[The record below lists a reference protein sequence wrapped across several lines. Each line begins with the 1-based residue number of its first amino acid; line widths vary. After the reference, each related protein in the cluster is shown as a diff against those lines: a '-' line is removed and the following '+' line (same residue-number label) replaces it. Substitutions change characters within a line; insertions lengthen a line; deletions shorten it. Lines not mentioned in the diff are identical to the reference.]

1 MDPGQIQTLKVMNSI
16 HPHSHASYRMLRYM
30 LLIVTL
36 LGLQARG
43 VAQSVQDEISPSRL
57 RAGGAYF
64 GENVLHP
71 GLVLE
76 FEYEKGYTPM
86 FSLPLRTNLG
96 YYWNRDYSAFFL
108 DVHKGFRKYFR
119 SGLFLEQSIG
129 TGLILKSYG
138 TEMWYMDEYFNS
150 VPHGNKPVL
159 GFMPSVTVGAGYDL
173 SRDRDRSGLL
183 WVRPKIYWD
192 LGFRKLHQ
200 PYFALQL
207 GYTHTF
213 KTL

>member
-1 MDPGQIQTLKVMNSI
+1 MKTI
-16 HPHSHASYRMLRYM
+16 HPHSHASFKMLRVM
-30 LLIVTL
+30 LLIVTF

-43 VAQSVQDEISPSRL
+43 VAQSAQSETTPSWL

-64 GENVLHP
+64 GENILHP

-76 FEYEKGYTPM
+76 FEYEKGYTPV
-86 FSLPLRTNLG
+86 FSLPLRADLG
-96 YYWNRDYSAFFL
+96 YHWNQGYNAFFL

-119 SGLFLEQSIG
+119 SGLFLEQSVG
-129 TGLILKSYG
+129 AGLILKSYR
-138 TEMWYMDEYFNS
+138 TEMWYMDEYYNN

-159 GFMPSVTVGAGYDL
+159 GFMPSVSAGAGYDL
-173 SRDRDRSGLL
+173 SRNKDHSGLL

-213 KTL
+213 KIL